1 MSIRIDCAP
10 GSPPP
15 TAAIH
20 ASRISCVERG
30 TSNRS
35 IEPAAGTSNSGGI
48 SVPAANACR
57 TRSTAASITWFAG
70 SNSGA
75 NVSPGLAPTTWPSE
89 PAQTARS
96 KRTLS
101 FTESP

>member
-1 MSIRIDCAP
+1 MSIRIDCSP

-20 ASRISCVERG
+20 ESRISFVARG
-30 TSNRS
+30 TSRS
-35 IEPAAGTSNSGGI
+35 SIQPAAGTSNSGGI
-48 SVPAANACR
+48 SVPAANAWR
-57 TRSTAASITWFAG
+57 TRSTAASNTWFAG

-75 NVSPGLAPTTWPSE
+75 NVSSGLRPTTRPSV